1 MAMLCVNR
9 ELAFQIV
16 KNLTAMQET
25 RVRSLGWEYPLEKGI
40 PPPVFLPGEF
50 NGHRSLA
57 VYSPWGDKES
67 DMTEQLSFIE
77 GRKDLKYCIYLR
89 GKTSQCLLLENEI
102 FSPSSD
108 LNNR

>member
-67 DMTEQLSFIE
+67 DMTEQLNTPACAFTHKNLSE
-77 GRKDLKYCIYLR
+77 IYEYVR
-89 GKTSQCLLLENEI
+89 DNSQKKK
-102 FSPSSD
+102 
-108 LNNR
+108 